1 MDNPAQELAL
11 KNAIQDHNQTL
22 VDIATGKVTSSEITE
37 ITSAQYTNQIKLFL
51 LAQARKELMRVVKLT
66 EFLTK
71 VEDMYEE
78 RVMENLDKLSLDSFP
93 DIISTITS
101 CLKRSDDIMQS
112 VLKNDSL
119 KSLTLINYNSNN
131 DTTITSDAA
140 VNTVLKNKLNT
151 PESRE
156 KVIRLA
162 NKAISDIATALG
174 DDKQ

>member
-1 MDNPAQELAL
+1 
-11 KNAIQDHNQTL
+11 
-22 VDIATGKVTSSEITE
+22 
-37 ITSAQYTNQIKLFL
+37 
-51 LAQARKELMRVVKLT
+51 
-66 EFLTK
+66 
-71 VEDMYEE
+71 
-78 RVMENLDKLSLDSFP
+78 
-93 DIISTITS
+93 
-101 CLKRSDDIMQS
+101 MQS